1 MDVMDDDG
9 FDPGPRIPTGT
20 CDRCGPAVKA
30 YLFVRV
36 KGTELAYCGSC
47 GTRFFAKLVLV
58 GTVIIDQRHAI
69 LP

>member
-9 FDPGPRIPTGT
+9 FNAAPPAPVGT
-20 CDRCGPAVKA
+20 CDHCGPAVKA

-36 KGTELAYCGSC
+36 RGTELAYCGSC
-47 GTRFFAKLVLV
+47 GTRYFDNLVKV
-58 GTVIIDQRHAI
+58 GRVIVDLRHAT